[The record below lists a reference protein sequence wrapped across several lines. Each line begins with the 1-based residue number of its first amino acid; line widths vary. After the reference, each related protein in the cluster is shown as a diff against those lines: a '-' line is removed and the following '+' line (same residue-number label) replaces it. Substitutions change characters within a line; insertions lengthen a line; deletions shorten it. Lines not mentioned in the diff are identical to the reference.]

1 MKFLINK
8 KYILM
13 FVLLFPLI
21 EPAFFQTFEIV
32 HMLYNIGKIAV
43 FLLLFLTYII
53 KRKFP
58 SKVIILMGLMLGF
71 MMLACKFG
79 RGNINS
85 TLNAYLPY
93 LVIMM
98 WLDLYMQ
105 QDLKGTLKVF
115 VFLLDVYAILDF
127 ISLIVFPNG
136 LYISRSY
143 QATDYV
149 CWFLGYKNP
158 QVRFLLP
165 YIALLLIRDNVFYKK
180 TTKLSYIKIVFIIF
194 ITLKLKSTTG
204 LIGAVLFLTL
214 NFIFGSKKI
223 SKLKYYVLKV
233 LNIKIIYILIA
244 ILAVLMI
251 FFGIQNNFAFFIEDI
266 LHKDVDL
273 TDRIY
278 VWNTVID
285 VVKDK
290 VVLGEGVMYAELSRE
305 VVGASHAHNYF
316 LNTVY
321 NGGIVSLVL
330 LSIIWLITGK
340 ESNKYIDNY
349 NVRIVV
355 FMSIVFLVMGLTES
369 LTATILL
376 YPIIILA
383 YNSKI
388 LSENEIT
395 INKGKKEN
403 V

>member
-43 FLLLFLTYII
+43 FLLFFLTYII

-223 SKLKYYVLKV
+223 SKLKYYVLKI

-321 NGGIVSLVL
+321 NGGIISLVL

-376 YPIIILA
+376 YPIVLLA

-388 LSENEIT
+388 LSENDIT
-395 INKGKKEN
+395 VNKGKKEN